1 MDRYYWQ
8 GYLNKYE
15 VLRFEY
21 NEELERLRLFDV
33 HDWIVADISFAGE
46 NSNLANMTNDEIN
59 DYLLE
64 NFEEYTWVK
73 E

>member
-33 HDWIVADISFAGE
+33 YDWIIADISFAGE
-46 NSNLANMTNDEIN
+46 NSNLANMTDDEIN

>member
-21 NEELERLRLFDV
+21 HEELERLRLFDV
-33 HDWIVADISFAGE
+33 HDWIIADISFAGE
-46 NSNLANMTNDEIN
+46 NSNLANMTDDEIN

>member
-15 VLRFEY
+15 VHSFSY
-21 NEELERLRLFDV
+21 NEHDKKLYLYDNYNRIIVDLSFD
-33 HDWIVADISFAGE
+33 DGDI
-46 NSNLANMTNDEIN
+46 NLSNFTDDEIN

-64 NFEEYTWVK
+64 NFEEYIWVK